1 MTTTTIT
8 ANEVQVGDRIS
19 LGGPSFQVT
28 YAMSTPLDGSVTI
41 QAQPEGI
48 GSMTLAV
55 PGDQRIKVTR
65 GSQPQGLLLEA
76 PGMSTVA
83 PS

>member
-1 MTTTTIT
+1 MTIT
-8 ANEVQVGDRIS
+8 ASEVQVGDRLS

-41 QAQPEGI
+41 QAQPEGT

-55 PGDQRIKVTR
+55 PGDQRLKVTR
-65 GSQPQGLLLEA
+65 DSEPQQGLLLEA